1 MVRDVTEY
9 VEFTGEEK
17 GSYDFVRGMLSNFM
31 NDLKKELAYPSCSDL
46 LIDTEELLEHMDR
59 YAWKY
64 YESRLNQSCI
74 KSCKR

>member
-1 MVRDVTEY
+1 MVRDVIEY
-9 VEFTGEEK
+9 IEFDGEEK
-17 GSYDFVRGMLSNFM
+17 GKYDFVRAMLFNFI

-59 YAWKY
+59 YAWRY
-64 YESRLNQSCI
+64 YESRLNQSCV

>member
-1 MVRDVTEY
+1 MVRDVIEY

-17 GSYDFVRGMLSNFM
+17 GKYDFVRGMLSNFM

-59 YAWKY
+59 YVWKY
-64 YESRLNQSCI
+64 YESRLIESVIHQI
-74 KSCKR
+74 T

>member
-1 MVRDVTEY
+1 MVRDTIEF

-17 GSYDFVRGMLSNFM
+17 GKYDFVRGMLSNFID
-31 NDLKKELAYPSCSDL
+31 DLKKELAYPSCSDL

-64 YESRLNQSCI
+64 YESRLNQSYI